1 MTLDEIVCDD
11 VVKNNIIICR
21 PKYTDYP
28 TMYNYAPELYGEHRK
43 RMSFLW
49 SKYVLDYTKNM
60 DIVWEASFE
69 KEIKTGGLSRQ
80 NFESLYHKCWKIE
93 NLTVNN
99 LHEIVL
105 NNTVYLSNLVKMYE
119 NLKIINEL
127 CTK

>member
-1 MTLDEIVCDD
+1 MSA
-11 VVKNNIIICR
+11 KN
-21 PKYTDYP
+21 PKYP
-28 TMYNYAPELYGEHRK
+28 TIYEYLPELYGEHRK
-43 RMSFLW
+43 RMSFLR
-49 SKYVLDYTKNM
+49 SKYVLDYTKNQ
-60 DIVWEASFE
+60 DIAWEASFE
-69 KEIKTGGLSRQ
+69 KEIKTGCLSWQ
-80 NFESLYHKCWKIE
+80 NFENLYHKCWKIE

>member
-1 MTLDEIVCDD
+1 MTLTEIEHDD
-11 VVKNNIIICR
+11 IVKSNIVICR
-21 PKYTDYP
+21 PDNPKYP
-28 TMYNYAPELYGEHRK
+28 TIYDYTPELYGPHRK
-43 RMSFLW
+43 RMSFLR

-60 DIVWEASFE
+60 DIAWEASFE
-69 KEIKTGGLSRQ
+69 KEIKTGCLSWQ

>member
-1 MTLDEIVCDD
+1 MSAKQPRLP
-11 VVKNNIIICR
+11 NI
-21 PKYTDYP
+21 YDYI
-28 TMYNYAPELYGEHRK
+28 PELYGEHRK
-43 RMSFLW
+43 RMSFLQ

-69 KEIKTGGLSRQ
+69 KEIKTGCLCWQ
-80 NFESLYHKCWKIE
+80 NFERLFHKCWKIE

-105 NNTVYLSNLVKMYE
+105 DNTVYLSNLVKMYE

>member
-1 MTLDEIVCDD
+1 
-11 VVKNNIIICR
+11 
-21 PKYTDYP
+21 
-28 TMYNYAPELYGEHRK
+28 
-43 RMSFLW
+43 
-49 SKYVLDYTKNM
+49 M
-60 DIVWEASFE
+60 DIAWEASFE
-69 KEIKTGGLSRQ
+69 KEIKTGSLSWQ

>member
-1 MTLDEIVCDD
+1 MTLTEIEHDD
-11 VVKNNIIICR
+11 IVKNNIIIYR
-21 PKYTDYP
+21 PDDPDYP
-28 TMYNYAPELYGEHRK
+28 TMYDYTPELYGIHRV
-43 RMSFLW
+43 RMTFLL
-49 SKYVLDYTKNM
+49 SKSVLDYTKNT
-60 DIVWEASFE
+60 DIAWEASFE
-69 KEIKTGGLSRQ
+69 KEIKTGCLNWQ
-80 NFESLYHKCWKIE
+80 NFESLYRKCWKIE

>member
-1 MTLDEIVCDD
+1 MTLTEIEHDD
-11 VVKNNIIICR
+11 IVKSNIVICR
-21 PKYTDYP
+21 PDNPKYP
-28 TMYNYAPELYGEHRK
+28 TIYDYLPELYGEHRK
-43 RMSFLW
+43 RMSFLR
-49 SKYVLDYTKNM
+49 SKYV
-60 DIVWEASFE
+60 FE
-69 KEIKTGGLSRQ
+69 KEIKTGCLSWQ

>member
-1 MTLDEIVCDD
+1 MTLTEIEHDD
-11 VVKNNIIICR
+11 VVKSNIVICR
-21 PKYTDYP
+21 PSNPDYP
-28 TMYNYAPELYGEHRK
+28 TLYEYLPELYGEHRK
-43 RMSFLW
+43 RMSFLQ

-60 DIVWEASFE
+60 DIAWEASFE
-69 KEIKTGGLSRQ
+69 KEIKTGCLSWQ
-80 NFESLYHKCWKIE
+80 NFESLYRKCWKIE

-119 NLKIINEL
+119 NMKIINEL